1 MTIDCQFL
9 FKQTQWGVIGK
20 DECPAGIFYL
30 NLNFSP
36 PQGCKLKS
44 ATVTVTLDDEDLCVA
59 PYRASREH
67 PPHKQSSSIQVTN
80 DFGPKQLAGRET
92 LVNRTR
98 VKQFIPEFN
107 VLGYGGGGIGGG
119 SVTSFQQSTRWWF
132 DGQLIPGDRTGV
144 YKSLRWHFIENDFE
158 KQPSHSSRVYTAFTF
173 VHSGKPFLM
182 KVDIDGRLERRD
194 KQLLSKLR
202 FGGVGSKGGN
212 NKAATLVDFANYSN
226 FQRPLDEIA
235 RGLPR
240 AMEMKNFE
248 ERPPVVSDPVTDT
261 TFHAVS
267 SPSSPHESQS
277 RAPRTDSTK
286 EDTPLE
292 PKPLEH
298 SSNINPHP
306 LLQPPTDQTTPPPWE
321 GQRAPTIQELAQAMR
336 ALSEP
341 DHEEAPAHENSPSPS
356 GEDTV
361 VDSVEE
367 RAKHKE
373 VDEHGGEE
381 RNRDQK
387 KERGLKIQPLT
398 QDVAPRALS
407 DDPDPQ
413 AVARILQMPAVLG
426 ILRMLVYLMNLL
438 GYLPPAEIAKSN
450 PANGQS
456 GHAGDGE
463 GTSIEL

>member
-1 MTIDCQFL
+1 
-9 FKQTQWGVIGK
+9 
-20 DECPAGIFYL
+20 
-30 NLNFSP
+30 
-36 PQGCKLKS
+36 
-44 ATVTVTLDDEDLCVA
+44 
-59 PYRASREH
+59 
-67 PPHKQSSSIQVTN
+67 
-80 DFGPKQLAGRET
+80 
-92 LVNRTR
+92 
-98 VKQFIPEFN
+98 
-107 VLGYGGGGIGGG
+107 
-119 SVTSFQQSTRWWF
+119 
-132 DGQLIPGDRTGV
+132 
-144 YKSLRWHFIENDFE
+144 
-158 KQPSHSSRVYTAFTF
+158 
-173 VHSGKPFLM
+173 
-182 KVDIDGRLERRD
+182 
-194 KQLLSKLR
+194 
-202 FGGVGSKGGN
+202 
-212 NKAATLVDFANYSN
+212 
-226 FQRPLDEIA
+226 
-235 RGLPR
+235 
-240 AMEMKNFE
+240 
-248 ERPPVVSDPVTDT
+248 
-261 TFHAVS
+261 
-267 SPSSPHESQS
+267 
-277 RAPRTDSTK
+277 
-286 EDTPLE
+286 
-292 PKPLEH
+292 
-298 SSNINPHP
+298 
-306 LLQPPTDQTTPPPWE
+306 
-321 GQRAPTIQELAQAMR
+321 MR